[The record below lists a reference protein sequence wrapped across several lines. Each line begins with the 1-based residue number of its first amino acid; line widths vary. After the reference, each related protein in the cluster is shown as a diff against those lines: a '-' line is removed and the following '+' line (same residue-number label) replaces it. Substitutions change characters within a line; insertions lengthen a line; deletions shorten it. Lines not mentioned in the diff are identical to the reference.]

1 MVNLSKSLDYDT
13 QAGSLIDKRTGDSI
27 PLTFSE
33 AAVLTELLKH
43 RDDICSKEALL
54 EAGWPDRVVA
64 ASSLLQCISLLRKK
78 LQPYPE
84 IELKTLARRGY
95 QLTIRELDSDES
107 GEQSPIRNWR
117 PLLVTLVAMVSISG
131 LLGWY
136 VGDYHKMLQTSQV
149 WSGSITKSLTIGSA
163 RGALQI
169 LTRDDQDKPR
179 STSWQRHFIE
189 TAIPHQH
196 FNQFK
201 AYGLTSDYGHSLA
214 LCPEFHQGGCSGKG
228 LLNITFPA
236 NEKVSLNLPEFLAQ
250 AELME
255 ERIRYNRIQLPKAPE
270 YHGEGKLVEEIYQ
283 GDIYYPANNRL
294 LIRTDHALS
303 LVYQDANSGVLSASY
318 CVTDED
324 CITSPIKYRIEGR
337 FKRYERTMGSDRFE
351 VFQVEVTRKN
361 LFTPEHVSPSA
372 LVFYRELRRQSLSK
386 DPIYFYRL
394 HSDSESGLW
403 ILPYMGNT
411 VAWMPRSELKM

>member
-1 MVNLSKSLDYDT
+1 MVNLSKSLDFDT
-13 QAGSLIDKRTGDSI
+13 QAGALIDKRTGESTQ
-27 PLTFSE
+27 LTFSE
-33 AAVLTELLKH
+33 AAVLSALLEH
-43 RDDICSKEALL
+43 QDDICSKESLL

-95 QLTIRELDSDES
+95 QLTIRELDSDASEA
-107 GEQSPIRNWR
+107 EAPVRNWR
-117 PLLVTLVAMVSISG
+117 PLVFVLVFMVAISS

-136 VGDYHKMLQTSQV
+136 VGDYHRMLQSSKV
-149 WSGSITKSLTIGSA
+149 WNGSITKSLIIGSA

-169 LTRDDQDKPR
+169 LTREDQDKPR
-179 STSWQRHFIE
+179 STSWQRHFTE
-189 TAIPHQH
+189 TAVPHQH

-201 AYGLTSDYGHSLA
+201 GFGLTSEYGHSVA
-214 LCPEFHQGGCSGKG
+214 LCPDFHQGHCSGKG

-236 NEKVSLNLPEFLAQ
+236 NERVTLDLPAFLQQ
-250 AELME
+250 AEEME

-270 YHGEGKLVEEIYQ
+270 VIEGELVEQIYQ
-283 GDIYYPANNRL
+283 GDIYFPSNGRL

-324 CITSPIKYRIEGR
+324 CITSPIKYRIEGK
-337 FKRYERTMGSDRFE
+337 FKRYDRTIGSDKVE

-361 LFTPEHVSPSA
+361 LFTPESVSPSA

-386 DPIYFYRL
+386 ETLYFYRL
-394 HSDSESGLW
+394 HNDAETGLW

-411 VAWMPRSELKM
+411 LAWMPRSELKM

>member
-1 MVNLSKSLDYDT
+1 MVNLSKSLDFDT

-27 PLTFSE
+27 ALTFSE
-33 AAVLTELLKH
+33 AAVLAALIEK
-43 RDDICSKEALL
+43 RDDICSKEALI

-78 LQPYPE
+78 LQPFPE

-95 QLTIRELDSDES
+95 QLTIREIDSEEADEEKAS
-107 GEQSPIRNWR
+107 RNWR
-117 PLLVTLVAMVSISG
+117 PLAAALVIMIAISG

-136 VGDYHKMLQTSQV
+136 VGDYHKMLQNSQA
-149 WSGSITKSLTIGSA
+149 WTGSITKSLTIGSA

-169 LTRDDQDKPR
+169 LTRADQDSPR

-189 TAIPHQH
+189 TAVPHQH

-201 AYGLTSDYGHSLA
+201 AFGLTSEYGHSLA
-214 LCPEFHQGGCSGKG
+214 LCPEFHQGHCSGKG
-228 LLNITFPA
+228 LLNIAFPA
-236 NEKVSLNLPEFLAQ
+236 NERVNLDLPQFLKQ
-250 AELME
+250 AEMME
-255 ERIRYNRIQLPKAPE
+255 TRIRYNRIQLPQAPE
-270 YHGEGKLVEEIYQ
+270 FQGEMVEQIYQ
-283 GDIYYPANNRL
+283 GDIYFPSNGRL

-337 FKRYERTMGSDRFE
+337 FKRYDRTFGGDKVE

-361 LFTPEHVSPSA
+361 LFTPENVSPSA

-386 DPIYFYRL
+386 ETLYFYRL
-394 HSDSESGLW
+394 HSDEKSGLW
-403 ILPYMGNT
+403 ILPYMGNAL
-411 VAWMPRSELKM
+411 AWMPRSELKM